1 MLIPLSLTAA
11 ALAADVRIHK
21 IILGSGTMTLIITNK
36 EMDDIKIIVKSLED
50 SELLLKG
57 ATKTIE
63 NETNEQRGRFL
74 SILLGTVGASMLG
87 NLLSGKGVI

>member
-11 ALAADVRIHK
+11 ALAADARIHK
-21 IILGSGTMTLIITNK
+21 IILGSGTMTLVITNK
-36 EMDDIKIIVKSLED
+36 EMDDVKIIVKPLED
-50 SELLLKG
+50 SALLLKG

-87 NLLSGKGVI
+87 NLLSGTEVI